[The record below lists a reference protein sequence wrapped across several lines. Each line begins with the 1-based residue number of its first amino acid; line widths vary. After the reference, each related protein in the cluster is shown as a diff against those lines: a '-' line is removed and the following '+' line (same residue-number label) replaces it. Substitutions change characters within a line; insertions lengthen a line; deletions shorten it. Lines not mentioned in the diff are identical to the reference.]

1 MFKHI
6 HSLFWT
12 QWHIN
17 EIEIKEFLDN
27 SLCFFIK
34 LESPKLHL
42 YQEL

>member
-1 MFKHI
+1 MLEHI
-6 HSLFWT
+6 HSLFVT
-12 QWHIN
+12 QWFIY